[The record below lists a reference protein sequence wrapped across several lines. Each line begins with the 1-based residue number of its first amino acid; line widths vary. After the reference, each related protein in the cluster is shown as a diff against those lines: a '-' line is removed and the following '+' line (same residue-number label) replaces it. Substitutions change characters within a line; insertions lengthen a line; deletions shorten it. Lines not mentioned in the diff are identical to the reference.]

1 MTDESRAGRTFFALW
16 GHQTVYEKRLSLN
29 TGVSSP
35 PITASPDKCAWSAG
49 TSLATISLYVALAVL
64 VPPCPAVYGSN
75 TCAPHRVIL
84 APSRLLALAASQA
97 TLAERL
103 TPDSPDCPL
112 ASNTPYV
119 FFVLS
124 STPETGVAP

>member
-84 APSRLLALAASQA
+84 APSRACSCRQSSDARGKVDSRLA
-97 TLAERL
+97 R
-103 TPDSPDCPL
+103 
-112 ASNTPYV
+112 
-119 FFVLS
+119 LS
-124 STPETGVAP
+124 SRL